1 MIFFSIQ
8 APYKKNLVLTSP
20 ISLFPTD
27 GDLYF
32 IIFQSFMEKN
42 PNASMKE
49 IEHILDGNIC
59 RCTGYRPIHDAFKSF
74 ASDASE
80 SLLKTVS
87 DIEDTVGTCA
97 GKGKSICPR
106 TGKPCG
112 KNGNAPPPYRWVLN
126 TEWWDSWL
134 LELFFFA
141 RECHQLF
148 SGGRC
153 QSFFF

>member
-1 MIFFSIQ
+1 
-8 APYKKNLVLTSP
+8 
-20 ISLFPTD
+20 
-27 GDLYF
+27 
-32 IIFQSFMEKN
+32 MEKN

-126 TEWWDSWL
+126 TEWWDSYWNWVFCQGVPSGIFKGML
-134 LELFFFA
+134 L
-141 RECHQLF
+141 
-148 SGGRC
+148 GGAV
-153 QSFFF
+153 SFFF